1 MPMETIVERI
11 GTSLNSH
18 EADRSAWRRVMGIGI
33 VTTALGIFALAAPR
47 ATTLAIDV
55 LVGLS
60 LVVAAGMQVCHG
72 FSWQRPGKAIWRIAA
87 AATCGVLGILLL
99 AFPRQGALTLT
110 TLLAMTFIVTGALG
124 MASALATRPMEG
136 WHPLML
142 GAAIIAGLGVFIW
155 TQLPNA
161 AAWTI
166 GLLIGMELL
175 LSGRVIIISA
185 MAMRQNDS
193 AAVLHHELS
202 L

>member
-1 MPMETIVERI
+1 MPMETIVERV
-11 GTSLNSH
+11 GKSLNFH
-18 EADRSAWRRVMGIGI
+18 ETDRSAWRRIMGIGI
-33 VTTALGIFALAAPR
+33 VTTALGISALAAPR
-47 ATTLAIDV
+47 ATTLAIDI

-60 LVVAAGMQVCHG
+60 LVAGAGIQACHG
-72 FSWQRPGKAIWRIAA
+72 FSWQQPGKAILRIAA
-87 AATCGVLGILLL
+87 ATTCGVLGILLL

-110 TLLAMTFIVTGALG
+110 LLLAIAFIVTGALG
-124 MASALATRPMEG
+124 MASAMATRPLEG
-136 WHPLML
+136 WGPLML
-142 GAAIIAGLGVFIW
+142 GAAIIAGLGAFIW

-166 GLLIGMELL
+166 GLLVGMELL

-193 AAVLHHELS
+193 AAVLHQELS